1 MRAESR
7 EKIIATRQKYLQPLL
22 EKELPE
28 KLEKQIDEMDWSVL
42 TMIDHKEQKRGSFSP
57 LGAME
62 IDEIKSFREYLME
75 DEKSDNTIDNYIFS
89 ANLYNLYVSGLKG

>member
-57 LGAME
+57 PSPLLYFVVGSTAEITSASSLGQRP
-62 IDEIKSFREYLME
+62 II
-75 DEKSDNTIDNYIFS
+75 
-89 ANLYNLYVSGLKG
+89 LK